1 MSPMKLSLV
10 FAREGSLGKPPQSAH
25 QWHDFLEKGASSR
38 SIDALKA
45 QLDVADDVL
54 AELLGVSEKTLTRA
68 RKAGGRLDAVT
79 SDRLFRVA
87 KIAALARHVF
97 ERQEPALRWLKR
109 EQPGLGGRT
118 PLSFLTTSVGIEE
131 VERLLLRIEHG
142 VYS

>member
-1 MSPMKLSLV
+1 MSSLKLAAFFAGDRSLK
-10 FAREGSLGKPPQSAH
+10 RPPQSAR
-25 QWHDFLEKGASSR
+25 QWHDFVSNGAAAR

-45 QLDVADDVL
+45 QLDVPDDVL
-54 AELLGVSEKTLTRA
+54 AELLGVSEKTLARA
-68 RKAGGRLDAVT
+68 RKAEGRLDPVT

-87 KIAALARHVF
+87 KITALACQVF
-97 ERQEPALRWLKR
+97 ERQEPALHWLKR

-118 PLSFLTTSVGIEE
+118 PISFLTTSVGIEE

>member
-1 MSPMKLSLV
+1 MSSLKLSMV
-10 FAREGSLGKPPQSAH
+10 FTGEGFPGKLPQSAH

-54 AELLGVSEKTLTRA
+54 AELLGVSEKTLMRA
-68 RKAGGRLDAVT
+68 RKTDGLLDAVT

-87 KIAALARHVF
+87 KIAALARQVF
-97 ERQEPALRWLKR
+97 ERREPALHWLKR

-118 PLSFLTTSVGIEE
+118 PISFLTTSVGIEE